1 MANDAIHKNVA
12 DHLRVRRASK
22 FHTYPNGGTV
32 RSQALAMINDLNAI
46 LENIPE
52 GSEVPPWVVMKISQ
66 CTQSINTV
74 HNYINY
80 YGSMK

>member
-1 MANDAIHKNVA
+1 MSNNQTHKSIAKN
-12 DHLRVRRASK
+12 LQMQRTSK

-32 RSQALAMINDLNAI
+32 RSQAIAMINDLNGI
-46 LENIPE
+46 LKNIPE

-66 CTQSINTV
+66 CAQSIDAV
-74 HNYINY
+74 HNYISY